1 MLSSSDTAFPGEFI
15 LVESLWGCCFGS
27 VPELNQTLLVRG
39 RLGADV
45 DYTSGPLVVTG
56 VLEVGEQRQQG
67 FVSSLYRVTDA
78 TVRPLDAA
86 VQ

>member
-1 MLSSSDTAFPGEFI
+1 
-15 LVESLWGCCFGS
+15 
-27 VPELNQTLLVRG
+27 
-39 RLGADV
+39 V
-45 DYTSGPLVVTG
+45 DYTSGPLIVTG

-78 TVRPLDAA
+78 TVRPLDAL